1 MRGCGLLVIV
11 IALAACAPGEEREI
25 RNQLSGIAETL
36 SVPASDGDL
45 GRLARIASLRRTLAP
60 DVQVLTGESPRP
72 GAQIPPQISG
82 RDGVL
87 ALVGRWSPPPGG
99 VTVEFVDVNVALDDG
114 RTSAQVYCTAK
125 LTSGTAEQP
134 VVDARELTI
143 GMARIDGDWLI
154 TSIRP
159 EETLSR

>member
-1 MRGCGLLVIV
+1 MV
-11 IALAACAPGEEREI
+11 IALAACAPSEERAI
-25 RNQLSGIAETL
+25 RNQLSDIAETL
-36 SVPASDGDL
+36 SVPANDGDL
-45 GRLARIASLRRTLAP
+45 GRLARVASLRNALAP
-60 DVQVLTGESPRP
+60 DVQVLTGVTLRP
-72 GAQIPPQISG
+72 GAQIPSEISG

-99 VTVEFVDVNVALDDG
+99 LTVEFVDMQVTLDDS

-125 LTSGTAEQP
+125 LTSGTAEPP
-134 VVDARELTI
+134 VVDARELTV
-143 GMARIDGDWLI
+143 GFSLIDGEWLI